1 MAAVALEQISK
12 VYPNGF
18 EAVKRIDMDVAEGEF
33 MVLVGPSGCGKTTL
47 LRMVAGL
54 ESITGGSLRIGGEVV
69 NDLGPQQRDIAMVF
83 QNYALYP
90 HMTVGQN
97 IGFALNLRKMPK
109 AEMDAKIKEVAH
121 ILGLSEW
128 IDRKPGQLSGGQR
141 QRVAMG
147 RAIVRQPSVFLMD
160 EPLSNLDAKLRRS
173 VRDEIRHLQQRLAV
187 TTVYVTHDQEEA
199 MGVADRMIVMRS
211 GQIAQEG
218 TPIELYDHPN
228 SSFMADF
235 IGDANLLGCDARR
248 SQDGSWI
255 ATVQGEEIKVLQASI
270 EPGPAKLVIRPDAIT
285 IAASP
290 SHHGGLLGEVESCSF
305 LGDRR
310 LYKIRTA
317 IGLLH
322 HIEYHPQMSWV
333 GLRSIEIKL
342 NPARLRL
349 VPG

>member
-1 MAAVALEQISK
+1 
-12 VYPNGF
+12 
-18 EAVKRIDMDVAEGEF
+18 
-33 MVLVGPSGCGKTTL
+33 
-47 LRMVAGL
+47 
-54 ESITGGSLRIGGEVV
+54 
-69 NDLGPQQRDIAMVF
+69 MVF
-83 QNYALYP
+83 QSYALFP
-90 HMTVGQN
+90 HMSVRDNVGYGLKMSGVARAEARARTDQ
-97 IGFALNLRKMPK
+97 ALELVGLTGYGERLP
-109 AEMDAKIKEVAH
+109 AE
-121 ILGLSEW
+121 
-128 IDRKPGQLSGGQR
+128 LSGGQQ
-141 QRVAMG
+141 QRVAIA
-147 RAIVRQPSVFLMD
+147 RAVVLEPEVLLLD

-290 SHHGGLLGEVESCSF
+290 SHHGGLPGEVESCSF

-317 IGLLH
+317 IGLLYH
-322 HIEYHPQMSWV
+322 VEYHPQMSWA

-342 NPARLRL
+342 NPARLKL